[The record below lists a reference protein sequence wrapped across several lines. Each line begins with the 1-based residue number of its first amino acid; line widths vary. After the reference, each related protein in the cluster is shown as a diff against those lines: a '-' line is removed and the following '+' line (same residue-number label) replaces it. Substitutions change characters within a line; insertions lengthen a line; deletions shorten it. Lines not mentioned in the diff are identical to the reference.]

1 MSKRDSDEGTIGIL
15 NNRRIE
21 IQKHSTRVVISERRV
36 VLVLIVMVM
45 RRGRRITS
53 TLMRPMLLMWRLL
66 RRRLFEREYSV
77 FLPIGERDRL
87 ERGIRLV

>member
-21 IQKHSTRVVISERRV
+21 IQKHSTRVVISECRV
-36 VLVLIVMVM
+36 VLVLIMMMM
-45 RRGRRITS
+45 RRRRRITS
-53 TLMRPMLLMWRLL
+53 TLMRPMLMLWLL
-66 RRRLFEREYSV
+66 RRRVFEREYSV

-87 ERGIRLV
+87 ERWIRLV